1 MAHARRKWTDIY
13 KATPQPLA
21 QAVIERIGAIYAV
34 EAEIRGRDADHRRL
48 ARQER
53 TAPLMAELKT
63 LMETALPELSK
74 KSRSAKAVGYCL
86 KHWAGLSVFLED
98 GRLEI
103 DNNTVERSMRPISL
117 GRKNSLFAGSDGGAE
132 TWAILASL
140 LNTAKLNGLDP
151 YTYLSDVVDRIV
163 SGQVKNHE
171 LNQLLAWNW
180 KPASCAMDLGLA
192 A

>member
-1 MAHARRKWTDIY
+1 MAD
-13 KATPQPLA
+13 
-21 QAVIERIGAIYAV
+21 
-34 EAEIRGRDADHRRL
+34 
-48 ARQER
+48 
-53 TAPLMAELKT
+53 LKT

-74 KSRSAKAVGYCL
+74 KSRSAKAISYCL
-86 KHWAGLSVFLED
+86 KHWAGLSVFLDD

-151 YTYLSDVVDRIV
+151 YTYLSDVVERIV

-171 LNQLLAWNW
+171 LDQLLAWNW
-180 KPASCAMDLGLA
+180 KPASGVRDLEA
-192 A
+192 AA